1 MSGLKALAKTT
12 QKNIKHTGRDRFHE
26 AEADLEKILLAE
38 PHADWAETETSLI
51 AEMEDVFPGASP
63 EMRRAAIR
71 LAIGFMFD
79 AQGLIGT
86 TIPMHLIMLQD
97 YHWGEVTVP
106 HEAEGAGCYWLFQ
119 ASNSV
124 LDGGEAK
131 FAPML
136 SQFFVPNMFRP
147 LAVRAWIRLQSVYLD
162 TSKAGKLLA
171 MIEKHHFETHNVFD
185 VTARA
190 FVDGDVKLKA
200 EDAAETVK
208 H

>member
-12 QKNIKHTGRDRFHE
+12 QKNIKHTGRDRYRE
-26 AEADLEKILLAE
+26 AEAEFDKILFAE
-38 PHADWAETETSLI
+38 PHADWAETEAALV
-51 AEMEDVFPGASP
+51 ADMEDVFPGASP
-63 EMRRAAIR
+63 QMRRAAVR
-71 LAIGFMFD
+71 LAIGFMLD

-86 TIPMHLIMLQD
+86 TIPLHLVMLQD
-97 YHWGEVTVP
+97 YHWGEAKEP
-106 HEAEGAGCYWLFQ
+106 HEEEGVGCFWLFQ
-119 ASNSV
+119 ASNDV
-124 LDGGEAK
+124 LDSGYAK
-131 FAPML
+131 LAPML
-136 SQFFVPNMFRP
+136 GQFFVPNKFRP
-147 LAVRAWIRLQSVYLD
+147 FAIRAWIRLQSVYLD

-171 MIEKHHFETHNVFD
+171 MIEKHHFEVHNVFD